1 MTDLQ
6 EPPADTYAA
15 KQDEI
20 RDTLRSTKQ
29 DQLFTVFVSNLRD
42 QMQKSGKIRINQ
54 DEIKKLTG
62 SASSRDEG
70 E

>member
-1 MTDLQ
+1 MREHGLRLSAFYTSNVEFYLV
-6 EPPADTYAA
+6 
-15 KQDEI
+15 
-20 RDTLRSTKQ
+20 RDDVFAR
-29 DQLFTVFVSNLRD
+29 FVSNLRD
-42 QMQKSGKIRINQ
+42 QMTKSGKIRINQ